1 MESLFN
7 NYPLEREELLARI
20 AQGLQLDQTRLAR
33 MDSAYRAIA
42 ELIEKDEQFF
52 KKYRVE
58 VYAQGSRR
66 ISTTVKPLQGSEFDL
81 DIVLQVFQSYSSFSA
96 QRIFDELCR
105 VLESNDTYKKKMIKK
120 NRCIR
125 IDYEGDFHIDI
136 LPASLAQEYQEEVIV
151 FYDHDKNSYF
161 KGNPKGYANWFLDKA
176 RSLASSM
183 LQRFHHAMIESKV
196 DTEPLPEELY
206 TKTPLQRGVQ
216 LSKHFRD
223 RYYENKDYPVSS
235 IVITTLF
242 GQFYNGED
250 SIYETIDKVL
260 DRIIKSHR
268 QSVQSDRRFQI
279 ANPVIPE
286 EKFTDSWTDQHYE
299 SFFSFIDDYYEFWQ
313 KLKQDFEYSSPYYKK
328 LFGETAYRQSL
339 RGQHMAFGHL
349 ANDEMTKALGLILTG
364 KAHSDEHGKINKHR
378 GEKHEKHSNF
388 GG

>member
-1 MESLFN
+1 MESLFK

-20 AQGLQLDQTRLAR
+20 AQDLQLDQTRLAR

-42 ELIEKDEQFF
+42 ELIEKDELFF

-66 ISTTVKPLQGSEFDL
+66 ILTTVKPLKGGQFDL
-81 DIVLQVFQSYSSFSA
+81 DIVLQVYQPYSSFNA

-105 VLESNDTYKKKMIKK
+105 VLEGNDIYKKKMIKK

-125 IDYEGDFHIDI
+125 IDYEGDFHMDI
-136 LPASLAQEYQEEVIV
+136 LPASLATGNQEEVIV
-151 FYDHDKNSYF
+151 FYDQEKNSYF

-176 RSLASSM
+176 QSIASSM
-183 LQRFHHAMIESKV
+183 LQRFQHAMIESKV
-196 DTEPLPEELY
+196 DTEPLPDEIY
-206 TKTPLQRGVQ
+206 IKTPLQRGVQ

-223 RYYENKDYPVSS
+223 RYYEHKDYPVSS

-250 SIYETIDKVL
+250 SIYDTIDKVL
-260 DRIIKSHR
+260 ERIKKAYRKS
-268 QSVQSDRRFQI
+268 VKNERRFQI
-279 ANPVIPE
+279 VNPVISD
-286 EKFTDSWTDQHYE
+286 EKFTDSWTNEHYE
-299 SFFSFIDDYYEFWQ
+299 SFFSFIEDYYEFWQ
-313 KLKQDFEYSSPYYKK
+313 KLKQDFEFSSPYYKK
-328 LFGETAYRQSL
+328 LFGETVYRQSL
-339 RGQHMAFGHL
+339 REQHMAFGHL
-349 ANDEMTKALGLILTG
+349 AEDEMTKALGLILTG
-364 KAHSDEHGKINKHR
+364 KAHSDERGKINKHR